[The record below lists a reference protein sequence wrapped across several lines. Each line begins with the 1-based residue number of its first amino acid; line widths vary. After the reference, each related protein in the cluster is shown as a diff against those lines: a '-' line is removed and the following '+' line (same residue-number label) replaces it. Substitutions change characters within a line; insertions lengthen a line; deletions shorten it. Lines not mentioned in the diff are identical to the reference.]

1 MEKYMKDYIEILDND
16 KDYKKL
22 VSMLCQ
28 RRIRQK
34 LTNVINEIV
43 TTKRY
48 AKFNNVDLSEIT
60 FDIVQ
65 EGEKLY
71 VRGLY
76 KKSYVKDMPIECINN
91 PEGCINTFKVA
102 ISNDD
107 IKYGFRELACN
118 ILSECVNNFII
129 ISIECRDDNG
139 NTKLSYSKMLSS
151 YRRKSVRENKIETD
165 DLQEVDIAQVVF
177 EALNSIDLYK
187 SIKSIETDDFIP
199 SKIVICNKETGITL
213 AIMDIK
219 TMYLDKIGV

>member
-1 MEKYMKDYIEILDND
+1 MKDYIEILDND

-48 AKFNNVDLSEIT
+48 ATFNNVDLSKIK
-60 FDIVQ
+60 FDII
-65 EGEKLY
+65 EENEKLY

-76 KKSYVKDMPIECINN
+76 KKSYVKDTPIECINN
-91 PEGCINTFKVA
+91 PEGCINTFKIH

-107 IKYGFRELACN
+107 IKYDFRELACN
-118 ILSECVNNFII
+118 ILSVCIENFII
-129 ISIECRDDNG
+129 IHIECRDDNG
-139 NTKLSYSKMLSS
+139 DSKLLYSKMLSS

-165 DLQEVDIAQVVF
+165 DLQKVDITQVVF

-187 SIKSIETDDFIP
+187 SIKSIKSDDFIP
-199 SKIVICNKETGITL
+199 STIVICNKQSGITL

-219 TMYLDKIGV
+219 TMYI

>member
-1 MEKYMKDYIEILDND
+1 MEQYMEDYIEILDND

-48 AKFNNVDLSEIT
+48 AKFNNVDLSKIN

-65 EGEKLY
+65 EGEELY

-76 KKSYVKDMPIECINN
+76 KKSYVKNTPIECINN
-91 PEGCINTFKVA
+91 PEGCINTFK
-102 ISNDD
+102 IRITNDD
-107 IKYGFRELACN
+107 IKYDFRELACN

-129 ISIECRDDNG
+129 ISIECKDDNG
-139 NTKLSYSKMLSS
+139 NSKSLYSKMLSS
-151 YRRKSVRENKIETD
+151 YRRKSVKGNIIETD
-165 DLQEVDIAQVVF
+165 NLQEVDIAQVVF

-187 SIKSIETDDFIP
+187 SIKSIKTDDFTP

-219 TMYLDKIGV
+219 TMYI

>member
-1 MEKYMKDYIEILDND
+1 MEQYMEDYIEILDND

-34 LTNVINEIV
+34 LTNTIDEII

-48 AKFNNVDLSEIT
+48 AKFNNVDLSKIT

-76 KKSYVKDMPIECINN
+76 KKSYVKDMPIQCINN
-91 PEGCINTFKVA
+91 PEGCINTFKIA

-107 IKYGFRELACN
+107 IKYDFRELACN

-129 ISIECRDDNG
+129 IHIECRDDNG
-139 NTKLSYSKMLSS
+139 NSKLLYSRMLSS
-151 YRRKSVRENKIETD
+151 YRRKSVKGNIIETD
-165 DLQEVDIAQVVF
+165 NLQEVDIAQLVF

-187 SIKSIETDDFIP
+187 SIKSITSNDFIP

-219 TMYLDKIGV
+219 TMYIDKIGV

>member
-34 LTNVINEIV
+34 LTNTIDEII
-43 TTKRY
+43 TTNRY
-48 AKFNNVDLSEIT
+48 AKFNNIDVSKIT

-76 KKSYVKDMPIECINN
+76 KKSYVKNTPIEWINN
-91 PEGCINTFKVA
+91 PEGCINTFKIA

-107 IKYGFRELACN
+107 IKYDFGQLACN
-118 ILSECVNNFII
+118 ILSECIKNFII
-129 ISIECRDDNG
+129 INIECRDDNG
-139 NTKLSYSKMLSS
+139 NSKLIYSKMLSS
-151 YRRKSVRENKIETD
+151 YCRKSSREKKIKSD

-177 EALNSIDLYK
+177 QALNNIDLYK
-187 SIKSIETDDFIP
+187 RIKSITSNDFIP
-199 SKIVICNKETGITL
+199 SRLVICNKQTGITL

-219 TMYLDKIGV
+219 TMYIDKKEL

>member
-1 MEKYMKDYIEILDND
+1 MKDYIEILDND

-48 AKFNNVDLSEIT
+48 AKFNDIDLSKIT

-65 EGEKLY
+65 EGEELY

-76 KKSYVKDMPIECINN
+76 KKSYVKNTSIECINN
-91 PEGCINTFKVA
+91 PEGCINTFKIAV
-102 ISNDD
+102 SNDD
-107 IKYGFRELACN
+107 IKYDFGQLACDV
-118 ILSECVNNFII
+118 LSECIKNFII
-129 ISIECRDDNG
+129 IHIECRDDNG
-139 NTKLSYSKMLSS
+139 NSKLLYSKMLSS
-151 YRRKSVRENKIETD
+151 YRRKSVKGNIIETD
-165 DLQEVDIAQVVF
+165 NLQEVDIAQVVF

-187 SIKSIETDDFIP
+187 SIKSIKTDHFIP
-199 SKIVICNKETGITL
+199 SKIVICNKESGITL

-219 TMYLDKIGV
+219 TMYIDKIGV

>member
-1 MEKYMKDYIEILDND
+1 MEDYIEILHND

-43 TTKRY
+43 TRKTY
-48 AKFNNVDLSEIT
+48 AKFNNVDLSKIN

-76 KKSYVKDMPIECINN
+76 KKSYVTNTPIECINN
-91 PEGCINTFKVA
+91 PEGCINTFK
-102 ISNDD
+102 IHITNDD
-107 IKYGFRELACN
+107 IKYDFRELACN

-129 ISIECRDDNG
+129 ISIECKDDNG
-139 NTKLSYSKMLSS
+139 NSKSLYSKMLSS

-187 SIKSIETDDFIP
+187 SIKSIKTDDFTP

-219 TMYLDKIGV
+219 TMYI

>member
-1 MEKYMKDYIEILDND
+1 MEDCIEILDND

-34 LTNVINEIV
+34 LTNTIDEII

-48 AKFNNVDLSEIT
+48 AKFNNVDLSKIT

-102 ISNDD
+102 ISNHD
-107 IKYGFRELACN
+107 IKYDFGQLACDV
-118 ILSECVNNFII
+118 LSECIKNFII
-129 ISIECRDDNG
+129 IHIECIDDNG
-139 NTKLSYSKMLSS
+139 NSKLIYSKMLSS
-151 YRRKSVRENKIETD
+151 YHRKSSRQNKIETD
-165 DLQEVDIAQVVF
+165 DLQKVDIGQVLF

-187 SIKSIETDDFIP
+187 SIKSIKSDDFIP
-199 SKIVICNKETGITL
+199 SRIVICNKTTGFTL
-213 AIMDIK
+213 AVLDIK
-219 TMYLDKIGV
+219 TMYIDKIEF